1 MSAIKKNT
9 KNTNNT
15 EPINDTDIQPIVSLK
30 ADRNSEKY
38 KVALKLVNLILV
50 NIGNTEI
57 KDLTEFVNVDR
68 EDIIKDINKQS
79 LIGMEGELFPL
90 FNKKDSGYY
99 RKTGGFVLNCLRGLM
114 KEIGYKLI
122 KKQKGVMEQIDGK
135 SYERTHMIYS
145 IQ

>member
-1 MSAIKKNT
+1 MALQNKNMNNENINVEIKIKK
-9 KNTNNT
+9 
-15 EPINDTDIQPIVSLK
+15 E
-30 ADRNSEKY
+30 DRDSEKY
-38 KVALKLVNLILV
+38 KVALKLINLILV
-50 NIGNTEI
+50 NLGNTEI

-114 KEIGYKLI
+114 KEIGYALTKI
-122 KKQKGVMEQIDGK
+122 KKSKSEQINGK
-135 SYERTHMIYS
+135 SYERKHYLYS
-145 IQ
+145 IK